1 LKEWIDGKTWT
12 QNLKDFDKLSMTE
25 QEEVDTALSQAA
37 GGLIL
42 RNWQE
47 VCELLLNFIRYIAT
61 HEYRY

>member
-1 LKEWIDGKTWT
+1 
-12 QNLKDFDKLSMTE
+12 MTE